1 MIGDLSVANEPFAF
15 VKEALD
21 DLTVVGRVVDARRS
35 VDRRSVLLR
44 IGRIAL
50 GRRQPRQ
57 LPVIGRSFALPAP
70 LTNLP
75 QPIAHFRILMSPM
88 TVKRKPQAN
97 TRTHSR

>member
-1 MIGDLSVANEPFAF
+1 MVHANAKRDPHPADRGGQIVAP
-15 VKEALD
+15 
-21 DLTVVGRVVDARRS
+21 TRVRRS
-35 VDRRSVLLR
+35 LIRR
-44 IGRIAL
+44 IGVAEELWLVYTNLRQHGRQQEGGAL
-50 GRRQPRQ
+50 
-57 LPVIGRSFALPAP
+57 ALPAP